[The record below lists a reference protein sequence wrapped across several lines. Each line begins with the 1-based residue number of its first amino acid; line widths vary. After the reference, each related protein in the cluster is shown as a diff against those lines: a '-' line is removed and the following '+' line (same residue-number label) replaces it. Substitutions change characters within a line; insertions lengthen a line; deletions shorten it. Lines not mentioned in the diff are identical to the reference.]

1 MAVRYRTGANMR
13 FVEFKLIEA
22 PKDPNVVQA
31 QTLLK
36 DLGYDIGPTGV
47 DGVYGPATRAAAE
60 KFKND
65 LNKSVTSLS
74 PSLGPNAN
82 PKVMGI
88 VRKPKGTSAA
98 SSPDVTTSSKADVP
112 AGLPVKGKVSSPFG
126 YRSSVGKGH
135 THNGTDFA
143 VPVGTPVVAPADG
156 VIVSAGNNG
165 GGEGIFVTMNSG
177 SAVHKFFHLSK
188 ISVSPG
194 QRVKRGET
202 VGLSGNTGY
211 STGPHLHWEKHV
223 AGKPVDPMANI
234 G

>member
-1 MAVRYRTGANMR
+1 MR
-13 FVEFKLIEA
+13 FQEFKLVEA
-22 PKDPNVVQA
+22 VKDPDVVQA

-36 DLGYDIGPTGV
+36 DLGYDIGPSGV
-47 DGVYGPATRAAAE
+47 DGIYGPATQAAAE

-65 LNKSVTSLS
+65 LNKSVASIS
-74 PSLGPNAN
+74 PSLGTSSNT
-82 PKVMGI
+82 KVMGI
-88 VRKPKGTSAA
+88 VKKPKAGTD
-98 SSPDVTTSSKADVP
+98 SSTTPVAKDVP

-126 YRSSVGKGH
+126 YRTSVGKGH
-135 THNGTDFA
+135 SHNGTDFA

-165 GGEGIFVTMNSG
+165 GGEGIFVILNAG
-177 SAVHKFFHLSK
+177 NAVHKFFHLSK
-188 ISVSPG
+188 IAVSPG

-223 AGKPVDPMANI
+223 AGRPVDPMANI

>member
-1 MAVRYRTGANMR
+1 MAVRYRTGVNMR

-22 PKDPNVVQA
+22 AKDPDVVQA

-47 DGVYGPATRAAAE
+47 DGIYGPATQAAAE

-88 VRKPKGTSAA
+88 VRKPKGNSADNTA
-98 SSPDVTTSSKADVP
+98 VGKTDVP
-112 AGLPVKGKVSSPFG
+112 AGLPVKAKVSSPFG

-135 THNGTDFA
+135 NHNGTDFA

-165 GGEGIFVTMNSG
+165 GGEGIFVIMNSG

-188 ISVSPG
+188 ILVSPG

>member
-1 MAVRYRTGANMR
+1 MR
-13 FVEFKLIEA
+13 FREFKLTEA
-22 PKDPNVVQA
+22 AKDPDVVQA

-36 DLGYDIGPTGV
+36 DLGYNIGPTGI
-47 DGVYGPATRAAAE
+47 DGIYGPATKAAAE

-65 LNKSVTSLS
+65 LNKSVTALS

-88 VRKPKGTSAA
+88 VRKPKGSN
-98 SSPDVTTSSKADVP
+98 SPNTPNTIPSGKTDVP
-112 AGLPVKGKVSSPFG
+112 AGLPVKAKVSSPFG

-135 THNGTDFA
+135 NHNGTDFA

-165 GGEGIFVTMNSG
+165 GGEGIFVILNAG
-177 SAVHKFFHLSK
+177 NAVHKFFHLSK
-188 ISVSPG
+188 ILVSPG

-211 STGPHLHWEKHV
+211 STGPHLHWEKHI
-223 AGKPVDPMANI
+223 AGRPVDPMANI